1 MIEIKFIDIGELF
14 AMFNKIKN
22 LQAKEWFIITLVLLF
37 ITDLV
42 ILLDLPLLRDIIPF
56 LFFTIIPGFLILNI
70 LRQNKLEFIL
80 KSLLSI
86 GLSISVLMVIGLL
99 LNSLYPFLSRPLSL
113 TPLLLTLNIV
123 MIILAVFAF
132 QRNKEFFN
140 TSTIFNIK
148 FKLGNKLLS
157 PIIFSFLFPFMAVLG
172 TYLMN
177 TYQNNII
184 LLTMLFLI
192 PVYIIVIAYLKDR
205 VHPVTYMVSLY
216 MIGLGLILMH
226 SLTSTHIIGRDVFQ
240 EFSCFQLT
248 LSNFQWNINNFYN
261 PYNACISIT
270 ILPTIYAVLSN
281 LNGEYV
287 FKLLFA
293 FIGSILPLM
302 VYKIATKYLDKKYAF
317 FAAFLFVFQV
327 FFIDIVGAVRQEV
340 AILFFFMAVIVLFD
354 CFGNGK
360 FENSWLKKSLFLV
373 FVFSMIISHY
383 ATSYVAFGILVPILL
398 LPFLTT
404 LYKERKFT
412 FTNFDVILVYF
423 AFIILWFVLYAKV
436 QFLAGSEVIASTVAA
451 TASGTGGGTA
461 GFVNGREGT
470 VLSVL
475 GIGIRSIP
483 NLLAVIA
490 NDLIFLTLGIG
501 LITVLLKFRLKLKG
515 KAFNLYKEVKSL
527 DTRLLLAVLLSVTLL
542 AAFIVLPSVSFFYGS
557 DRLFFQLLIF
567 TSPVFIIGAIKIAEL
582 LNRVIKKPDLKV
594 VVILVLLIS
603 LFLCNTHLQYHFMG
617 VPYSSEYDA
626 TGITRGEAFIHDGEI
641 ATAQWLGT
649 YHDDDIS
656 VYSDSVGFT
665 RLSRSGGNL
674 NVVGINFNNK
684 TINGYLYLGTANV
697 KEGKLYDYIDSQ
709 VKILKYIFFF
719 NNKNRIFDDGYG
731 QVWL

>member
-1 MIEIKFIDIGELF
+1 
-14 AMFNKIKN
+14 
-22 LQAKEWFIITLVLLF
+22 
-37 ITDLV
+37 
-42 ILLDLPLLRDIIPF
+42 
-56 LFFTIIPGFLILNI
+56 
-70 LRQNKLEFIL
+70 
-80 KSLLSI
+80 
-86 GLSISVLMVIGLL
+86 
-99 LNSLYPFLSRPLSL
+99 
-113 TPLLLTLNIV
+113 
-123 MIILAVFAF
+123 
-132 QRNKEFFN
+132 
-140 TSTIFNIK
+140 
-148 FKLGNKLLS
+148 
-157 PIIFSFLFPFMAVLG
+157 MAILG

-177 TYQNNII
+177 NTQNNII

-192 PVYIIVIAYLKDR
+192 PIYIIVIAYLKDR
-205 VHPVTYMVSLY
+205 IHPVTYIVSLY
-216 MIGLGLILMH
+216 MIGLSLILMH

-240 EFSCFQLT
+240 EFDCFQLT

-270 ILPTIYAVLSN
+270 ILPTIYAVLTN

-293 FIGSILPLM
+293 LIGSILPLM
-302 VYKIATKYLDKKYAF
+302 VYKIACKYLVKKYAY
-317 FAAFLFVFQV
+317 FAAFLIIFQV

-354 CFGNGK
+354 CFGDKK
-360 FENSWLKKSLFLV
+360 FEDSLLKKSLFIV

-383 ATSYVAFGILVPILL
+383 ATSYVAFGIFVPILL

-412 FTNFDVILVYF
+412 FTNFDVILIYLG
-423 AFIILWFVLYAKV
+423 FIILWFVLYAKV

-451 TASGTGGGTA
+451 TASGTGVGTE
-461 GFVNGREGT
+461 GFINGREGT

-475 GIGIRSIP
+475 GIGIRSVP

-490 NDLIFLTLGIG
+490 NDLIFVTLGIG
-501 LITVLLKFRLKLKG
+501 LITVLLKFRMKLHG
-515 KAFNLYKEVKSL
+515 QTVILYEEIKSL

-542 AAFIVLPSVSFFYGS
+542 ASFIILPSVSFFYGS

-582 LNRVIKKPDLKV
+582 LNNVIKKPDFKV

-617 VPYSSEYDA
+617 VPYSSEYDK
-626 TGITRGEAFIHDGEI
+626 TGITRGEAFIYDGEL
-641 ATAQWLGT
+641 ATAQWLGS
-649 YHDDDIS
+649 YHADNIS
-656 VYSDSVGFT
+656 VYSDAVGFT
-665 RLSRSGGNL
+665 RLSRSGSNL
-674 NVVGINFNNK
+674 DIVGINFNNK
-684 TINGYLYLGTANV
+684 TINGYLYLGNANV
-697 KEGKLYDYIDSQ
+697 NEGELYDYIDSQ
-709 VKILKYIFFF
+709 VSIQKYLYFF
-719 NNKNRIFDDGYG
+719 NNKNKIFDDGYG

>member
-1 MIEIKFIDIGELF
+1 
-14 AMFNKIKN
+14 MFNIIKN
-22 LQAKEWFIITLVLLF
+22 LQAKGWFIITLLMLF
-37 ITDLV
+37 LTDLI
-42 ILLDLPLLRDIIPF
+42 ILLDLPLLSDIIPF
-56 LFFTIIPGFLILNI
+56 LLFTIVPGFLILNI
-70 LRQNKLEFIL
+70 LKQNRIEFIL

-86 GLSISVLMVIGLL
+86 GLSLSLLMIIGLL
-99 LNSLYPFLSRPLSL
+99 LNSLYPFLSKPLSL
-113 TPLLLTLNIV
+113 VPLLSTLNIV
-123 MIILAVFAF
+123 FIVLVLFAF
-132 QRNKEFFN
+132 KRNKDNLN
-140 TSTIFNIK
+140 TSSIFNIN

-157 PIIFSFLFPFMAVLG
+157 PIIFSLLFPFMAILG
-172 TYLMN
+172 TFVMN
-177 TYQNNII
+177 TSQNNII

-192 PVYIIVIAYLKDR
+192 PIYIVVITYLKDR

-216 MIGLGLILMH
+216 MIGLSLILMH
-226 SLTSTHIIGRDVFQ
+226 SLTSTHLIGRDVFQ

-248 LSNFQWNINNFYN
+248 LANFQWDINNFYN

-270 ILPTIYAVLSN
+270 ILPTIYAVLTN

-293 FIGSILPLM
+293 LIGSILPLM
-302 VYKIATKYLDKKYAF
+302 VYKIATKYLVKKYAF
-317 FAAFLFVFQV
+317 FAALLFIFQV

-354 CFGNGK
+354 CFGDKK
-360 FENSWLKKSLFLV
+360 FENSWLKKSLFMV

-383 ATSYVAFGILVPILL
+383 ATSYVAFGILVPVLL
-398 LPFLTT
+398 LPFLKT
-404 LYKERKFT
+404 LYKERKFN
-412 FTNFDVILVYF
+412 FKNFDVIIIYL

-451 TASGTGGGTA
+451 TASGTGNGTE
-461 GFVNGREGT
+461 GFINGREGT

-483 NLLAVIA
+483 NLQAVIA
-490 NDLIFLTLGIG
+490 NDLIFLTIGIG
-501 LITVLLKFRLKLKG
+501 LITVLMKFRKRLQG
-515 KAFNLYKEVKSL
+515 KTVILYKEIRSL
-527 DTRLLLAVLLSVTLL
+527 DTKLLLAVLLSITLL
-542 AAFIVLPSVSFFYGS
+542 AAFIILPSVSFFYGS

-567 TSPVFIIGAIKIAEL
+567 TAPVFIIGAIKIAEI

-603 LFLCNTHLQYHFMG
+603 LFLCSTHLQYHFMG
-617 VPYSSEYDA
+617 IPYSSEYDSS
-626 TGITRGEAFIHDGEI
+626 GITRGEAFIYDGEI
-641 ATAQWLGT
+641 ATAQWLGY
-649 YHDDDIS
+649 YHTDDIN

-674 NVVGINFNNK
+674 NIVGINFNNK
-684 TINGYLYLGTANV
+684 TINGYLYLGNANV
-697 KEGKLYDYIDSQ
+697 KEGKLYDYIDSE
-709 VKILKYIFFF
+709 VKIQKYIYFF
-719 NNKNRIFDDGYG
+719 NNKNRIFDDGNG